1 MEGINIAH
9 RWRRLFAFAIDNLM
23 IVTCVFAITV
33 HGGKVEGNRRV
44 IYGNRLG
51 RDLVFDFI
59 RPFNPNGLGIIFIN
73 SGSWKS
79 DPDDVNLF
87 FFRSLLRRGY
97 SIFTVSHL
105 SQPKANVPQI
115 FIDIVQGIK
124 FIRQHASEYG
134 VAPNRLGVTGASRR
148 TSELTISNSRTRI
161 QRGFKESSR
170 GGGCRLFPS
179 NGFAEFGGIN

>member
-79 DPDDVNLF
+79 DPEDVNLF
-87 FFRSLLRRGY
+87 FLDHCCVEAIASLLFRTCLNR
-97 SIFTVSHL
+97 
-105 SQPKANVPQI
+105 KQI
-115 FIDIVQGIK
+115 FHK
-124 FIRQHASEYG
+124 S
-134 VAPNRLGVTGASRR
+134 LL
-148 TSELTISNSRTRI
+148 TSCKGLNSSDNTHQNKELPLTVW
-161 QRGFKESSR
+161 E
-170 GGGCRLFPS
+170 
-179 NGFAEFGGIN
+179 